1 MKSSSQV
8 KGCITGILI
17 QIVETGELFDTR
29 TKCAEKLGV
38 TVGAVSMCLN
48 GKAKIASW
56 DTTFISHHRRMN

>member
-1 MKSSSQV
+1 MKSSAQV

-29 TKCAEKLGV
+29 TKCAEALGV

-48 GKAKIASW
+48 GKNAYLRW
-56 DTTFISHHRRMN
+56 ISFKSR